1 MTDPQ
6 TAPSRERRDTAA
18 ESSRALLSLA
28 RRGDSRAM
36 SRLFR
41 RQGEHLR
48 RWARGRLPGWARNM
62 ADTADI
68 VQDALL
74 QTFRRIE
81 SVETNGQGA
90 LRAYLRAAVQNRI
103 KDELRRT
110 VRRPLTEVF
119 VDDAHDT
126 AAALTPSPY
135 DTAESNE
142 QDRRYRAALARL
154 NERERMLIVARLEM
168 NYSYEQL
175 ALVGGHATPGA
186 ARVFVRRAMLRLAE
200 VMGDV

>member
-1 MTDPQ
+1 MPDPLSEPNHDQ
-6 TAPSRERRDTAA
+6 RDAA
-18 ESSRALLSLA
+18 TLSSRDLLSLA

-41 RQGEHLR
+41 RQGDHLR

-74 QTFRRIE
+74 QTFRRIDT
-81 SVETNGQGA
+81 VETNGQGA

-110 VRRPLTEVF
+110 VRRPMTEALVA
-119 VDDAHDT
+119 DAHDT
-126 AAALTPSPY
+126 AAASTPSPH
-135 DTAESNE
+135 DTAESLE
-142 QDRRYRAALARL
+142 QERRYRAALTRL
-154 NERERMLIVARLEM
+154 NERERMLTVARLEM
-168 NYSYEQL
+168 NYSYDQL
-175 ALVGGHATPGA
+175 ALIGGHATPGA
-186 ARVFVRRAMLRLAE
+186 ARVFVRRAMLHLAE
-200 VMGDV
+200 VMDDV